1 MAIDRSPTLEDVA
14 RVAGVSRAT
23 VSRVVN
29 QERRVAPAIQQKVA
43 AAISTTGY
51 VPNRAARSL
60 VTRRAGSVAVV
71 VAGSALD
78 DGADRVAEMLADP
91 FFGRVAGGAVR
102 ALRPHD
108 VHPVLMLADDAAARR
123 QVTSFVASGHVDG
136 ALLVSTAGHDPLA
149 AELHALGRPVV
160 VFARPT
166 DGLPVSWVD
175 VANAEG
181 GALAADRLL
190 SGGRRRLGLVGVD
203 PALDVHAARDR
214 ATGFRAAAE
223 RGGAR
228 VVAGA
233 SGEFTV
239 ASGAAAARR
248 LLDQAPDIDG
258 LFAANDLMAL
268 GALQVLQARGVR
280 VPDEV
285 AVVGFDDSPV
295 ATISAPPL
303 TTVRQPVE
311 DMARAMAELLLRQI
325 EGDDSAPRS
334 QTFAPRLVPRASA

>member
-1 MAIDRSPTLEDVA
+1 MAGNRAPTLEDVA

-29 QERRVAPAIQQKVA
+29 QERRVAPAIQEKVTA
-43 AAISTTGY
+43 AVAQTGY

-60 VTRRAGSVAVV
+60 VTRRSGSVAVI
-71 VAGSALD
+71 VAGSAPD
-78 DGADRVAEMLADP
+78 DGPDRVAEMLADP

-108 VHPVLMLADDAAARR
+108 VHPVLMLADDADARA
-123 QVTSFVASGHVDG
+123 QVTSFVALGHVDG
-136 ALLVSTAGHDPLA
+136 ALLVSTDGHDPLT
-149 AELHALGRPVV
+149 AELHATGRPVV
-160 VFARPT
+160 VFARPPE
-166 DGLPVSWVD
+166 DLGVSWVD

-181 GALAADRLL
+181 GALAAGRLVAV
-190 SGGRRRLGLVGVD
+190 GRRRLGVVDVD
-203 PALDVHAARDR
+203 PALDVRASADR
-214 ATGFRAAAE
+214 ATGFRSAAT
-223 RGGAR
+223 RGGAA
-228 VVAGA
+228 VVATA

-248 LLDQAPDIDG
+248 LLDQAPDLDG
-258 LFAANDLMAL
+258 IFAANDLMAL
-268 GALQVLQARGVR
+268 GVLQVLQARGLR
-280 VPDEV
+280 VPDDV

-311 DMARAMAELLLRQI
+311 EMARAMAELLLRQVG
-325 EGDDSAPRS
+325 GDTTAPRS
-334 QTFAPRLVPRASA
+334 QIFAPRLVVRDSA